1 MIAELTIGISL
12 VILCSAMTDVLSAPC
27 DPHGLSHLFRLFF
40 PAFFALRF
48 GLHCSAPGLFSAFVA
63 VLFFIK
69 FSLRNEFSGSNSNI
83 EVDVDVLEDFRKQRM
98 NVPA

>member
-1 MIAELTIGISL
+1 MIAELAVGIGL

-27 DPHGLSHLFRLFF
+27 DPHRLSHLLRLFLS
-40 PAFFALRF
+40 AFFALWF

-63 VLFFIK
+63 VLLFIE
-69 FSLRNEFSGSNSNI
+69 FSLRNEFSGSNSNV
-83 EVDVDVLEDFRKQRM
+83 EVNVDVFEDFDKQRM